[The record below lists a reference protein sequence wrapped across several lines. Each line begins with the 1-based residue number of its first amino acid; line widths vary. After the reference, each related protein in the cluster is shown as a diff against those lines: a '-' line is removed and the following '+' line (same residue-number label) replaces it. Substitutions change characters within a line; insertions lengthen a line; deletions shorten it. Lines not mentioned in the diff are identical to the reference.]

1 MVCCQCGSPKLS
13 PAVIK
18 RARPSSRCSRCV
30 NASETGKAARRRY
43 MRKWR
48 LTARGKAY
56 IADREARRIRFGNRE
71 FGVARTPEEAV
82 VLKDYIRRRVT
93 EFTQEQKRQ
102 YAAES

>member
-43 MRKWR
+43 MRRWR
-48 LTARGKAY
+48 RTERGKAY
-56 IADREARRIRFGNRE
+56 VAEREARRIRYGDRE
-71 FGVARTPEEAV
+71 FGVARTPEDAHAI
-82 VLKDYIRRRVT
+82 KDYIRQRVAG
-93 EFTQEQKRQ
+93 FKEQQR
-102 YAAES
+102 APIS